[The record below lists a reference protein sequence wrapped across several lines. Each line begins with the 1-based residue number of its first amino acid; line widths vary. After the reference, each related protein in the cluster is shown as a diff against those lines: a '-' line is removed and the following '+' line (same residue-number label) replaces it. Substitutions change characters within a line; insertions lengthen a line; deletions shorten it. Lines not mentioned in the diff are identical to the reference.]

1 MPEKLRFGI
10 ISTSY
15 HYSLRV
21 HDQIVGSQKVEP
33 VAVASRS
40 LDKARAYAA
49 DHEIPRAYGSY
60 EELLADPEIDAV
72 FNPLPNFLHAEW
84 VIKAAEAGK
93 HSLCEKPMGDDA
105 EQVRAMAA
113 ACQANGVLLSE
124 AFMFRFA
131 TRNNRAREIIAS
143 GELGRIWTVKAS
155 FSFNIPRSPRNI
167 RHYPEMA
174 GGALADAGCYTVAAT
189 RFLLGAEPV
198 AVLSSMHVDDE
209 FGVDMS
215 GSGILEFPG
224 GPTAVITYSMEDAGT
239 QQIEVI
245 GSSGRMVLDQFVV
258 SAREPGTISVRAH
271 RSDVERIEHFPP
283 GLVYR
288 AEFETFADAVRGD
301 AELPFDQRDAIAQ
314 ARVLDALRE
323 SNRLERKVGLPP
335 LPGQ

>member
-1 MPEKLRFGI
+1 MPRKLRFGI

-21 HDQIVGSQKVEP
+21 HDQLVGSQKVEP
-33 VAVASRS
+33 VAIASRS
-40 LDKARAYAA
+40 LDTACAYAA
-49 DHEIPRAYGSY
+49 DHGIPRAYGSY

-105 EQVRAMAA
+105 AQVREMAA
-113 ACQANGVLLSE
+113 ACEKNGVLLSE

-131 TRNNRAREIIAS
+131 ARNRRAREIIAS
-143 GELGRIWTVKAS
+143 GELGRIWTVKAG
-155 FSFNIPRSPRNI
+155 FSFNVPRSPRNI

-174 GGALADAGCYTVAAT
+174 GGALADAGCYTVAAA

-198 AVLSSMHVDDE
+198 AVLSSMHIDEE

-224 GPTAVITYSMEDAGT
+224 GPTALISYSMEDAGS

-245 GSSGRMVLDQFVV
+245 GFDGRMVLDQFVI
-258 SAREPGTISVRAH
+258 SAGEPGTISVRAN
-271 RSDVERIEHFPP
+271 RSDVERVEHFQAD
-283 GLVYR
+283 LIYR
-288 AEFETFADAVRGD
+288 AEFETFADAVRGE

-323 SNRLERKVGLPP
+323 SARLERKVGLPP
-335 LPGQ
+335 QPGR

>member
-33 VAVASRS
+33 VAVASRN
-40 LDKARAYAA
+40 LDRAREYAA
-49 DHEIPRAYGSY
+49 EHGIARAYGSY

-72 FNPLPNFLHAEW
+72 FNPLPNSLHAEW

-93 HSLCEKPMGDDA
+93 HSLCEKPMGDNA
-105 EQVRAMAA
+105 AQVREMAS

-131 TRNNRAREIIAS
+131 DRNRRAREIIAS
-143 GELGRIWTVKAS
+143 GELGRIWAVKAS

-167 RHYPEMA
+167 RHYPELA
-174 GGALADAGCYTVAAT
+174 GGALADAGCYTVAAV

-198 AVLSSMHVDDE
+198 AVLSSMHIDEE
-209 FGVDMS
+209 FGVDQS

-224 GPTAVITYSMEDAGT
+224 GPTGLITYSMEDAGT

-245 GSSGRMVLDQFVV
+245 GFDGRMVLDQFVV
-258 SAREPGTISVRAH
+258 SAREPGTISVRAN
-271 RSDVERIEHFPP
+271 RSDLERIEHFQP

-288 AEFETFADAVRGD
+288 TEFETFADAVRGE
-301 AELPFDQRDAIAQ
+301 AELPFDHDDAIAQ

-335 LPGQ
+335 QPGP